1 MDFCIWN
8 SEWTIVRVCIK
19 YFSFSCAWFS
29 WKTEKSDGC
38 TFTALL
44 RLIFLGVETVNEML
58 ITVWFFFA
66 KRPKLSH
73 SELNSTD
80 HAVERQ
86 SLAFCQISFQCRN
99 FWNSLIS
106 LVCFSFSLFF
116 HSFCFLLSR
125 FWSYSFFRTWL
136 FFNWQTVCFLGTK
149 MIYISIYVGRRRHK
163 NEMKFIQLQLT

>member
-1 MDFCIWN
+1 MDYRPCLHKIFQFFLC
-8 SEWTIVRVCIK
+8 
-19 YFSFSCAWFS
+19 
-29 WKTEKSDGC
+29 
-38 TFTALL
+38 
-44 RLIFLGVETVNEML
+44 LIFMKNWEVGRLHLNCALTTHISWRRNCKWDVDYCL
-58 ITVWFFFA
+58 IFFA

-116 HSFCFLLSR
+116 IPFVFFCHVSGLIHFSELGFSLIGRQFVFLERKWFTSAFMLVADAIR
-125 FWSYSFFRTWL
+125 MKWSL
-136 FFNWQTVCFLGTK
+136 FN
-149 MIYISIYVGRRRHK
+149 Y
-163 NEMKFIQLQLT
+163 N

>member
-1 MDFCIWN
+1 MDYRPCLHKIFQFFLC
-8 SEWTIVRVCIK
+8 
-19 YFSFSCAWFS
+19 
-29 WKTEKSDGC
+29 
-38 TFTALL
+38 
-44 RLIFLGVETVNEML
+44 LIFMKNWEVGRLHLNCALTTHISWRRNCKWDVDYCL
-58 ITVWFFFA
+58 IFFA

-149 MIYISIYVGRRRHK
+149 MIYISIYVGRRHHK